1 MDDRRERFAS
11 VALPYMRA
19 VYGAALRMSA
29 RPEVAEDVTQ
39 ETYLRAF
46 RTFDNFAPGTNCKA
60 WLLTIMR
67 SVLVNRHH
75 YDRRH
80 PEMSIESIADT
91 RDFATPDPALAA
103 IVDHVPAPEVE
114 TALRALPEAFR
125 EAVVLVDLEELTY
138 EEAARV
144 LDCPVG
150 TLRSRLFRA
159 RRLLFDALYEH
170 AVRAGYVT
178 TPEKRS

>member
-11 VALPYMRA
+11 VALPFMRS
-19 VYGAALRMSA
+19 VYGAALRFSG
-29 RPEVAEDVTQ
+29 RPDVADDVTQ
-39 ETYLRAF
+39 ETFLRAF

-67 SVLVNRHH
+67 SVLVNRHYYEH
-75 YDRRH
+75 RH
-80 PEMSIESIADT
+80 PGTSIESVTDT
-91 RDFATPDPALAA
+91 EFAAVDPALAA
-103 IVDHVPAPEVE
+103 IVNHVPAPEVE
-114 TALRALPEAFR
+114 AALRALPDAFR

-138 EEAARV
+138 DEAARA

-159 RRLLFDALYEH
+159 RRLLFGSLYEH

-178 TPEKRS
+178 TPEGRS

>member
-1 MDDRRERFAS
+1 MDDHRERFSS
-11 VALPYMRA
+11 VALPFTRV
-19 VYGAALRMSA
+19 VYGAAFRLCGRSD
-29 RPEVAEDVTQ
+29 VADDVTQ

-46 RTFDNFAPGTNCKA
+46 RTFDNFEPGTNCKA

-67 SVLVNRHH
+67 SVLVNRYHH
-75 YDRRH
+75 ERRH
-80 PEMSIESIADT
+80 PETSIDAIVET
-91 RDFATPDPALAA
+91 THLATSDAALLA

-114 TALRALPEAFR
+114 AALGALPPAFR

-159 RRLLFDALYEH
+159 RRLLFDALYAH
-170 AVRAGYVT
+170 AVRTGYVT
-178 TPEKRS
+178 PEGRS

>member
-1 MDDRRERFAS
+1 MDDPRERFTS

-19 VYGAALRMSA
+19 VYGAARRMSA
-29 RPEVAEDVTQ
+29 RPDVAEDVTQ

-46 RTFDNFAPGTNCKA
+46 RTFDSFTPGTNCKA

-75 YDRRH
+75 HARRR
-80 PEMSIESIADT
+80 PETPIESIADT
-91 RDFATPDPALAA
+91 GDFARPDPALAA
-103 IVDHVPAPEVE
+103 IVDHVPTPEVE
-114 TALRALPEAFR
+114 AALGGLPDVFR

-144 LDCPVG
+144 LDCPIG

-159 RRLLFDALYEH
+159 RRLLFDALYDH

-178 TPEKRS
+178 TPERRS